1 MCFGSKY
8 QLSISFSTHNNQSR
22 CWNND
27 QSLFC
32 CWTFT
37 METEQKFIYKLNCY
51 LSHAKESFSALTRL
65 FVSKLV
71 LKLFTPQHWLFCSL
85 TIKIPIS
92 QLSATLYS
100 RLMNNTL
107 FRVWSSWNSSLVFKS
122 YIWFLQVSECEERAG
137 EEDVRA
143 EASGETDAV
152 ILYVVHLLIHQ
163 KVLNISHRR
172 SRASSC
178 VVLFNLNVKY
188 GLWAVGCVSLRSHTG
203 LNSVGNFSWS

>member
-8 QLSISFSTHNNQSR
+8 QLSISLSTHNNQSR

-37 METEQKFIYKLNCY
+37 METEQKFICKLNCY

-107 FRVWSSWNSSLVFKS
+107 FRVWSSWNSSLVLNPIFGFCR
-122 YIWFLQVSECEERAG
+122 FLSARSELERTSEQKHQVRL
-137 EEDVRA
+137 
-143 EASGETDAV
+143 TLLYW
-152 ILYVVHLLIHQ
+152 ILFTY
-163 KVLNISHRR
+163 
-172 SRASSC
+172 
-178 VVLFNLNVKY
+178 LFITKY
-188 GLWAVGCVSLRSHTG
+188 
-203 LNSVGNFSWS
+203 